1 MTTTLIKPSQLLP
14 NGVYIKRINNLII
27 FKFTD
32 KLGERMQELLDRKKL
47 DLLTP
52 EETKELEMIGELDDI
67 FSYINAAI
75 AAEGNVHS

>member
-14 NGVYIKRINNLII
+14 EGICINHINNLIL

-52 EETKELEMIGELDDI
+52 EETKELEVIGELDDI

>member
-14 NGVYIKRINNLII
+14 EGICINHINNLIL

-52 EETKELEMIGELDDI
+52 EETKELEVIGELDDI

-75 AAEGNVHS
+75 AAEANVHS

>member
-1 MTTTLIKPSQLLP
+1 MTTKLIKPSQLLP
-14 NGVYIKRINNLII
+14 EGICIKHINNLSL

-52 EETKELEMIGELDDI
+52 EETQELEVIGELDDI

-75 AAEGNVHS
+75 AAEANVHS